1 MKLLYAQPSPFVRK
15 VMVVLH
21 EANVVD
27 SVELVD
33 GFGSPVAPNPAVTGV
48 NPIGKV
54 PCLILN
60 DGTALYDSRVVCRY
74 LDRLHQLGLYPTGD
88 TEWATLCLEAHA
100 DGMLDAGISC
110 VYELRCREEG
120 ERSETWRNGQ
130 REKIARGLDI
140 LENQWLTHLNGPLD
154 IGQIGVGCA
163 LDYLDFRMEMG
174 GWTDWRDGR
183 PGLATW
189 SETFLQRASM
199 QATAPQ

>member
-88 TEWATLCLEAHA
+88 AEWATLCLEAHA

-130 REKIARGLDI
+130 REKIARGLNI
-140 LENQWLTHLNGPLD
+140 LENQWLTHLNGSLD

-163 LDYLDFRMEMG
+163 LDHLDFRMEMG
-174 GWTDWRDGR
+174 GWPDWRDGR